1 MDFGGEFIIAFP
13 ENKLERNTGKSP
25 EDEGCIPDTGGLP
38 SHLKACVHKRP
49 VRSTECFGQRLR
61 HPFSKNA
68 CIQESP
74 WNVLVA
80 DPPSRER
87 TPVGLEKVMEEKSTD
102 SQGHHA

>member
-1 MDFGGEFIIAFP
+1 MHFGGEFIIALP

-25 EDEGCIPDTGGLP
+25 KDEGCIPHTDRLP
-38 SHLKACVHKRP
+38 SQLKTCVHKLV

-61 HPFSKNA
+61 HPLPKNA
-68 CIQESP
+68 RIEESP

-87 TPVGLEKVMEEKSTD
+87 TPVGPEKVMEKKSTD
-102 SQGHHA
+102 SEGNHA